1 MSDSSLSALRQL
13 LAQRYDDLKR
23 RLAWRLGSVELASD
37 ALHDTWVHLENRKEG
52 SGPVLS
58 PLAYLLRMAT
68 NLALDRLQREK
79 RYLSADEVD
88 QMMAEIADPAPGPAE
103 IASARDDIEA
113 LSRVIDAMPPRRRA
127 IFLAVRVEEM
137 SNQQAAARFGV
148 SARLVGLELQRAH
161 EYCLAHLPR
170 DVVRDAARTATG
182 ASPAVD
188 AVNAVDSSDDD
199 DRP

>member
-1 MSDSSLSALRQL
+1 MSDSSLSVLRQL

-23 RLAWRLGSVELASD
+23 RLTWRLGSVELASD
-37 ALHDTWVHLENRKEG
+37 ALHDTWVHLENRSDG
-52 SGPVLS
+52 NGPVVN
-58 PLAYLLRMAT
+58 PLAYLMRMAT
-68 NLALDRLQREK
+68 NLALDRLQRDK
-79 RYLSADEVD
+79 RYMSADEID
-88 QMMAEIADPAPGPAE
+88 QMLAGIADPAPGPAD

-161 EYCLAHLPR
+161 EYCMSHMPDDVMRGITREAAGGPPHGLPR
-170 DVVRDAARTATG
+170 GGRDA
-182 ASPAVD
+182 P
-188 AVNAVDSSDDD
+188 
-199 DRP
+199 